1 MNIITQM
8 LLLTFT
14 AMTMENIVFTRA
26 LGTGKIFMTGKTPFG
41 AILFGAVH
49 TAVITICCLITSL
62 ISPVLNKTS
71 VRYFLEPLVYVGL
84 LIIFYFIAYFVVSWH
99 TLGKN
104 ESVNKIAKT
113 IALSCFNNAVLGSIM
128 IVSRRSLTPAQAI
141 FYGLGCGLGFVIAV
155 FFMEEQKKR
164 IKLSKIPK
172 SFRSTAVTLIY
183 IGIISLALYGLIG
196 HQLTA

>member
-1 MNIITQM
+1 MNIITQ
-8 LLLTFT
+8 LILLTFT

-26 LGTGKIFMTGKTPFG
+26 LGTGKIFMSGKTPFG
-41 AILFGAVH
+41 ALLFGGVH
-49 TAVITICCLITSL
+49 TVVITISCLITSL
-62 ISPVLNKTS
+62 ISPILNKTS
-71 VRYFLEPLVYVGL
+71 VRYFIEPLVYVAL

-99 TLGKN
+99 TLKKN
-104 ESVNKIAKT
+104 GSVNKIAKT
-113 IALSCFNNAVLGSIM
+113 IGLSCFNNAVLGSIM
-128 IVSRRSLTPAQAI
+128 IVSRRSLTPAQAV